1 MENVVEEKY
10 SNEKFIVC
18 LEDGSNKVATP
29 ITRLKIDG
37 TDTEYYYY
45 SIDDEM
51 DKEKVSILASR
62 IVTDTEGNESLKDLE
77 NEEERQIA
85 YQLFA
90 QTYKILKNKKK
101 EENNPVT
108 ESEQVA

>member
-1 MENVVEEKY
+1 MENNTY

-18 LEDGSNKVATP
+18 LEDGTNKVATP

-45 SIDDEM
+45 ALDDDN

-62 IVTDTEGNESLKDLE
+62 IKNEVDENGENYEKLVDLE

-90 QTYKILKNKKK
+90 QTYKIIKDEKTNK
-101 EENNPVT
+101 
-108 ESEQVA
+108 

>member
-1 MENVVEEKY
+1 MENAVESKY

-18 LEDGSNKVATP
+18 LEDGTNKVATP
-29 ITRLKIDG
+29 ITRLKIEG

-45 SIDDEM
+45 SLDDEM
-51 DKEKVSILASR
+51 DQEKVSILASR
-62 IVTDTEGNESLKDLE
+62 IITDSEGNETLKDLE

-90 QTYKILKNKKK
+90 QTYKILKDKKK
-101 EENNPVT
+101 EENNTVV
-108 ESEQVA
+108 EADQAA